1 MSKLVYGTHN
11 CLRTPYIEMDQM
23 RAIVISRVTDIE
35 EIVSLLDTLHIKVVK
50 EYVQKKAPH
59 PTSYFG
65 PGKIEEISEEVK
77 SIDPDMIVVNDELR
91 PSQHH
96 FLEMKFQ
103 KECVDRPGVILK
115 IFSEHAYT
123 PEAIA
128 QVQLARLRYEQPF
141 LREWVHK
148 AKSGERPGFLAGGAY
163 ATDVYYEHAKTH
175 MKKIESRLEEL
186 SRNREV
192 KRIRRH
198 EEGFTLVSLAGYTN
212 AGKSAMMNALCSSEV
227 EVSSQLFSSLSTT
240 TRRMKGVKGKVLA
253 IDTVGFIKDLPPD
266 FIDAFKSTMEE
277 VFFADLILLTYD
289 ASEDDDSIRRKL
301 WTSLDILLPH
311 VGDGHIL
318 VVGTKV
324 DKITQKR
331 STQVEQMVRTL
342 VSPRE
347 VVMTSSVSGYGLDL
361 IRERVSEVQGHTQGF
376 EITLPLT
383 DASYSLMSKLHN
395 VAEVSHRIEDGQMRA
410 DVWCNPVD
418 ADKVRNWL
426 LAAGAKILKDAARGG
441 RDAPERPSET

>member
-1 MSKLVYGTHN
+1 M
-11 CLRTPYIEMDQM
+11 
-23 RAIVISRVTDIE
+23 
-35 EIVSLLDTLHIKVVK
+35 DTLQIKVVK
-50 EYVQKKAPH
+50 QFVQKKIPH

-77 SIDPDMIVVNDELR
+77 TIDPDMIVVNDQLK

-175 MKKIESRLEEL
+175 MKKIESRLEEV
-186 SRNREV
+186 SKNREV

-212 AGKSAMMNALCSSEV
+212 AGKSALMNALCSSEV

-240 TRRMKGVKGKVLA
+240 TRRVKGVKGKVLA

-266 FIDAFKSTMEE
+266 FIDAFKSTLEE

-289 ASEDDDSIRRKL
+289 ASEDDDSIRTKL
-301 WTSLDILLPH
+301 WTSLDILLPR
-311 VGDGHIL
+311 VGNGHML

-324 DKITQKR
+324 DKISSER
-331 STQVEQMVRTL
+331 SLHVERLVRTL

-347 VVMTSSVSGYGLDL
+347 IVMSSSVSGYGLNL
-361 IRERVSEVQGHTQGF
+361 IRDRISDVQGHTQGF
-376 EITLPLT
+376 EILLPLT

-395 VAEVSHRIEDGQMRA
+395 VAEVSHHIENDQLRA
-410 DVWCNPVD
+410 DIWCNPVD

-426 LAAGAKILKDAARGG
+426 LAAGAEFLQDTVREGG
-441 RDAPERPSET
+441 DTPERPLET

>member
-1 MSKLVYGTHN
+1 MKAV
-11 CLRTPYIEMDQM
+11 
-23 RAIVISRVTDIE
+23 VISRSTDVG
-35 EIVSLLDTLHIKVVK
+35 EIISLLDTLQIKVVK
-50 EYVQKKAPH
+50 QFVQKKIPH

-77 SIDPDMIVVNDELR
+77 TIDPDMIVVNDQLK

-175 MKKIESRLEEL
+175 MKKIESRLEEV
-186 SRNREV
+186 SKNREV

-212 AGKSAMMNALCSSEV
+212 AGKSALMNALCSSEV

-240 TRRMKGVKGKVLA
+240 TRRVKGVKGKVLA

-266 FIDAFKSTMEE
+266 FIDAFKSTLEE

-289 ASEDDDSIRRKL
+289 ASEDDDSIRTKL
-301 WTSLDILLPH
+301 WTSLDILLPR
-311 VGDGHIL
+311 VGNGHML

-324 DKITQKR
+324 DKISSER
-331 STQVEQMVRTL
+331 SLHVERLVRTL

-347 VVMTSSVSGYGLDL
+347 IVMSSSVSGYGLNL
-361 IRERVSEVQGHTQGF
+361 IRDRISDVQGHTQGF
-376 EITLPLT
+376 EILLPLT

-395 VAEVSHRIEDGQMRA
+395 VAEVSHHIENDQLRA
-410 DVWCNPVD
+410 DIWCNPVD

-426 LAAGAKILKDAARGG
+426 LAAGAEFLQDTVREGG
-441 RDAPERPSET
+441 DTPERPLET

>member
-1 MSKLVYGTHN
+1 
-11 CLRTPYIEMDQM
+11 
-23 RAIVISRVTDIE
+23 
-35 EIVSLLDTLHIKVVK
+35 LDTLQIKVVK
-50 EYVQKKAPH
+50 QFVQKKIPH

-77 SIDPDMIVVNDELR
+77 TIDPDMIVVNDQLK

-175 MKKIESRLEEL
+175 MKKIESRLEEV
-186 SRNREV
+186 SKNREV

-212 AGKSAMMNALCSSEV
+212 AGKSALMNALCSSEV

-240 TRRMKGVKGKVLA
+240 TRRVKGVKGKVLA

-266 FIDAFKSTMEE
+266 FIDAFKSTLEE

-289 ASEDDDSIRRKL
+289 ASEDDDSIRTKL
-301 WTSLDILLPH
+301 WTSLDILLPR
-311 VGDGHIL
+311 VGNGHML

-324 DKITQKR
+324 DKISSER
-331 STQVEQMVRTL
+331 SLHVERLVRTL

-347 VVMTSSVSGYGLDL
+347 IVMSSSVSGYGLNL
-361 IRERVSEVQGHTQGF
+361 IRDRISDVQGHTQGF
-376 EITLPLT
+376 EILLPLT

-395 VAEVSHRIEDGQMRA
+395 VAEVSHHIENDQLRA
-410 DVWCNPVD
+410 DIWCNPVD

-426 LAAGAKILKDAARGG
+426 LAAGAEFLQDTVREGG
-441 RDAPERPSET
+441 DTPERPLET

>member
-1 MSKLVYGTHN
+1 MN
-11 CLRTPYIEMDQM
+11 QM
-23 RAIVISRVTDIE
+23 KAIVISRSTNIE
-35 EIVSLLDTLHIKVVK
+35 EIVSLLDTLHVKVVK
-50 EYVQKKAPH
+50 EYVQRKAPH
-59 PTSYFG
+59 PSSYLG

-77 SIDPDMIVVNDELR
+77 NIDPDMIVVNDWLK

-103 KECVDRPGVILK
+103 KECVDRTGVILR

-163 ATDVYYEHAKTH
+163 ATDAYYEHARTH
-175 MKKIESRLEEL
+175 IKKIESRLEEL
-186 SRNREV
+186 SRKREV
-192 KRIRRH
+192 KRSRRH

-212 AGKSAMMNALCSSEV
+212 AGKSALMNALCSSEV

-240 TRRMKGVKGKVLA
+240 TRRVIGVKGKVLA

-266 FIDAFKSTMEE
+266 LIDAFKSTLEE

-289 ASEDDDSIRRKL
+289 ASEDDDSIRTKL
-301 WTSLDILLPH
+301 WTSLDILLPSM
-311 VGDGHIL
+311 GDGHIL

-324 DKITQKR
+324 DKMTSER
-331 STQVEQMVRTL
+331 VARVEQMVRTL
-342 VSPRE
+342 VGPRE
-347 VVMTSSVSGYGLDL
+347 VVMSSSISGYGLDL
-361 IRERVSEVQGHTQGF
+361 IRERISEVRGHTQGF
-376 EITLPLT
+376 QIILPLT
-383 DASYSLMSKLHN
+383 DSSYSLMSKLHN
-395 VAEVSHRIEDGQMRA
+395 VAEVSHRIEDGQLRA
-410 DVWCNPVD
+410 DIWCNPVD

-426 LAAGAKILKDAARGG
+426 LAAGAKLTKDGARRG
-441 RDAPERPSET
+441 RDAPEHPLETQGALSH

>member
-1 MSKLVYGTHN
+1 MKAV
-11 CLRTPYIEMDQM
+11 
-23 RAIVISRVTDIE
+23 VFSRSTDTE
-35 EIVSLLDTLHIKVVK
+35 EIVSLLDTLHTKVVK
-50 EYVQKKAPH
+50 EYVQKKIPH
-59 PTSYFG
+59 PSSYFG
-65 PGKIEEISEEVK
+65 PGKIEEILEEVK
-77 SIDPDMIVVNDELR
+77 SFDPDMIVVNDQLK

-103 KECVDRPGVILK
+103 KECVDRTGVILR

-175 MKKIESRLEEL
+175 IKKIESRLEEL
-186 SRNREV
+186 SKKREV
-192 KRIRRH
+192 KRTRRH

-212 AGKSAMMNALCSSEV
+212 AGKSALMNSLCSSEV
-227 EVSSQLFSSLSTT
+227 EVSPQLFSSLSTT
-240 TRRMKGVKGKVLA
+240 TRRVKGVRGKVLA

-266 FIDAFKSTMEE
+266 LIDAFKSTLEE

-289 ASEDDDSIRRKL
+289 ASEGDDSIRTKL

-311 VGDGHIL
+311 IGDGHIL

-324 DKITQKR
+324 DKITPER
-331 STQVEQMVRTL
+331 SVHVEKMVRTL
-342 VSPRE
+342 VGPRE
-347 VVMTSSVSGYGLDL
+347 IVMSSSVSGYGLDTV
-361 IRERVSEVQGHTQGF
+361 RERISEVQGYTQGF

-395 VAEVSHRIEDGQMRA
+395 VAEVSHRIEDGQLHA
-410 DVWCNPVD
+410 DIWCNPSD
-418 ADKVRNWL
+418 ADKVRNWF
-426 LAAGAKILKDAARGG
+426 LAAGAKLLRDTVRGG
-441 RDAPERPSET
+441 RDARERPLET